1 MLLSADPPILTH
13 PTQRRRA
20 VRRCGNRPP
29 LPLIRRHGAADEKA
43 FATAHPSIRKP
54 DLWLVLE
61 QEQET
66 VLVDGDAQLA
76 HQPEA
81 RHVGLIARLVI
92 EDVAAARLATYM
104 ATDVARVSW
113 RFRWVPLT

>member
-1 MLLSADPPILTH
+1 MSSDH
-13 PTQRRRA
+13 
-20 VRRCGNRPP
+20 
-29 LPLIRRHGAADEKA
+29 
-43 FATAHPSIRKP
+43 ATAHPSIRKP

-76 HQPEA
+76 PQPEA

-104 ATDVARVSW
+104 ATDVAQVSW